1 MNARVTPLHKGRPAD
16 PTPCR
21 PLRVALRA
29 RSDLVSRG
37 LVSLLEPFR
46 SRVQLVAS
54 DDALTDLVLFEAW
67 TIHAARTV
75 IGSEAFVL
83 ARGAVLLSPC
93 DNPALIRTAV
103 QAGARGFLS
112 PRLDTE
118 RLVDALE
125 RVHRGE
131 LVVER
136 TSSADRPEAV
146 RREKDRA
153 LGSADLPAGLS
164 PREVDVLVLVAEGMT
179 NSDVAAETYLSP
191 NTVKSYLRNAY
202 RKIGATNRVEAVI
215 WTVEHLASSLTDG
228 RSQVR

>member
-1 MNARVTPLHKGRPAD
+1 
-16 PTPCR
+16 
-21 PLRVALRA
+21 VALRA

-37 LVSLLEPFR
+37 LVSLLVPFR
-46 SRVQLVAS
+46 SRVQLVAD
-54 DDALTDLVLFEAW
+54 DDAQPDLVLFEAW
-67 TIHAARTV
+67 TVHAARTV
-75 IGSEAFVL
+75 IGSEAFGL

-136 TSSADRPEAV
+136 TSSADRPEAL

-153 LGSADLPAGLS
+153 LGSAELPAGLS
-164 PREVDVLVLVAEGMT
+164 PREVDVLALLADG
-179 NSDVAAETYLSP
+179 L
-191 NTVKSYLRNAY
+191 
-202 RKIGATNRVEAVI
+202 TNREIATRLFI
-215 WTVEHLASSLTDG
+215 SEKTVSAHLGHIYGKLDVHSRVQAAARARALG
-228 RSQVR
+228 LVG